1 MTIQKTGLALLISA
15 AVVCFAACSNTS
27 AGADNAEMKPVP
39 AGPNG
44 YMKPGA
50 SVEFSTNFDGHA
62 EPGETEV
69 FQVVAREFYDAG
81 TMIINISGS
90 EGLDVR
96 ADAAGQSINM
106 AGDATQTINVSA
118 LAQNAGS
125 YVLNMQARI
134 VDGQGNTSMR
144 NIGISIP
151 VGDQSKLP
159 KAEANPNAAQ
169 MPSGETLIIMDA
181 EETIQ

>member
-106 AGDATQTINVSA
+106 AGDATQTQIRLNE
-118 LAQNAGS
+118 LAHISFVVDDHDVGIGHNA
-125 YVLNMQARI
+125 I
-134 VDGQGNTSMR
+134 V
-144 NIGISIP
+144 
-151 VGDQSKLP
+151 
-159 KAEANPNAAQ
+159 
-169 MPSGETLIIMDA
+169 TLIRSPIAVAIGMTSQPPA
-181 EETIQ
+181 ARFAPRHPSHRWQH